1 MAVIPHEQVPAL
13 DASYR
18 TIRVLA
24 EGPGGLTEL
33 VRGPQGQVLVRK
45 RIPQELANV
54 HAWMTLT
61 RVESPLLP
69 HIDSLYELNGD
80 LVVVLSYVDG
90 ITLEEL
96 VGSTGP
102 LGANEAVRYLC
113 ELCEAVGVLHA
124 NGIVHRDLSPG
135 NVVVAGG
142 SARIIDLGNARVHSE
157 GAPRDTTTLGTF
169 GFAAPE
175 QFGFAQTDAR
185 SDIYS
190 LGSLLGYMLT
200 GLRPDDPGFDLALAD
215 ASRVPADLRLVVQ
228 RCREFEP
235 SRRFQNAAELAG
247 ACGWTKTDSA
257 RLLASVSMQPTKV
270 DNQKLF
276 FDAAATSASRAGG
289 VPNWKLKL
297 AASWAFFLLWIYCF
311 IDVGRGYWAN
321 GEIDLLAKLYYVPF
335 CILGAVA
342 NVVMA
347 IETQRALTL
356 RGQYATAENVMKA
369 LRKRLTAIAAITFS
383 LMVLLA
389 IISSLLG

>member
-24 EGPGGLTEL
+24 AGTGGVTEL

-54 HAWMTLT
+54 HAWMALT

-69 HIDSLYELNGD
+69 HIDSLYELDGD
-80 LVVVLSYVDG
+80 IVVVLSYVDG

-96 VGSTGP
+96 VDSTGP
-102 LGANEAVRYLC
+102 LGVREAVRYLC

-124 NGIVHRDLSPG
+124 SGIVHRDLSPG

-215 ASRVPADLRLVVQ
+215 ASRVPADLRLIVQ

-235 SRRFQNAAELAG
+235 SRRFQGTAELAAAVQAYAPAG
-247 ACGWTKTDSA
+247 TTPFPSQTASPIWPAVPSRRSA
-257 RLLASVSMQPTKV
+257 
-270 DNQKLF
+270 
-276 FDAAATSASRAGG
+276 AGG
-289 VPNWKLKL
+289 L
-297 AASWAFFLLWIYCF
+297 AWD
-311 IDVGRGYWAN
+311 DVGFLRG
-321 GEIDLLAKLYYVPF
+321 LALIGNWLFVGTFALVFLWLGFEQADAIKIYGPVAYGLVG
-335 CILGAVA
+335 ILGAVA
-342 NVVMA
+342 CLAGGYQVHL
-347 IETQRALTL
+347 ALL
-356 RGQYATAENVMKA
+356 HRGRYAVAKS
-369 LRKRLTAIAAITFS
+369 RGWRLLLQLVLYLVLYLVAIT
-383 LMVLLA
+383 LIA
-389 IISSLLG
+389 IIATRG

>member
-1 MAVIPHEQVPAL
+1 MAVVPHEQIPAL

-69 HIDSLYELNGD
+69 HIDSLYELDGD
-80 LVVVLSYVDG
+80 IVVVLSYVDG

-102 LGANEAVRYLC
+102 LGVQESVRYLC

-200 GLRPDDPGFDLALAD
+200 GLRPDDPDFDLALAD
-215 ASRVPADLRLVVQ
+215 TSRVPADLRLIVQ

-235 SRRFQNAAELAG
+235 SRRFQSTAELAAAAQGFATPSTPWQPPVPQRPNEAGLAWDDVGLLRGLALIG
-247 ACGWTKTDSA
+247 AWIIVGIFALTFVNVAFTQAKAGEPFGPVANGLIWALAAIASLAGGYQVHLALLHRGRYAVAKSCGW
-257 RLLASVSMQPTKV
+257 RLVFQLV
-270 DNQKLF
+270 LI
-276 FDAAATSASRAGG
+276 AAA
-289 VPNWKLKL
+289 
-297 AASWAFFLLWIYCF
+297 
-311 IDVGRGYWAN
+311 
-321 GEIDLLAKLYYVPF
+321 YV
-335 CILGAVA
+335 V
-342 NVVMA
+342 
-347 IETQRALTL
+347 
-356 RGQYATAENVMKA
+356 
-369 LRKRLTAIAAITFS
+369 AIAIVAAIATY
-383 LMVLLA
+383 A
-389 IISSLLG
+389 G

>member
-157 GAPRDTTTLGTF
+157 GAPRDTTTLGTL

-175 QFGFAQTDAR
+175 QYGFAQTDAR
-185 SDIYS
+185 SDVYA
-190 LGSLLGYMLT
+190 LGRLLGYMLT
-200 GLRPDDPGFDLALAD
+200 GVRPDDASFEDALD
-215 ASRVPADLRLVVQ
+215 DRSLVPAPLAQVV
-228 RCREFEP
+228 RMATVFEP
-235 SRRFQNAAELAG
+235 SGRYQSAAEMADAAQEALRPREEAPRASATPKAPSYGLSNRQESEPTTARRFGQAPLSIKAL
-247 ACGWTKTDSA
+247 
-257 RLLASVSMQPTKV
+257 
-270 DNQKLF
+270 
-276 FDAAATSASRAGG
+276 
-289 VPNWKLKL
+289 
-297 AASWAFFLLWIYCF
+297 
-311 IDVGRGYWAN
+311 
-321 GEIDLLAKLYYVPF
+321 
-335 CILGAVA
+335 AVA
-342 NVVMA
+342 TWVLFGAFVIVIVFTTMEAPHMEDPKWGLAQYLMSVETIVGSILISWHAYRMA
-347 IETQRALTL
+347 TL
-356 RGQYATAENVMKA
+356 RGNYAHSMRLVRQYLGNCCKIAVIVFISMF
-369 LRKRLTAIAAITFS
+369 LAAIIFP
-383 LMVLLA
+383 
-389 IISSLLG
+389 G